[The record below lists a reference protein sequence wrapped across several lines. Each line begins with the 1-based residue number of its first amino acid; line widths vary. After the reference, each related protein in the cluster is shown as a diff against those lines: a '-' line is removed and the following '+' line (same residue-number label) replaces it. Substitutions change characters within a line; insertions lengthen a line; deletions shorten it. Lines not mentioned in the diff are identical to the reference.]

1 MDYLAVMDLKRENPV
16 QLPTKFTAKE
26 GLSIPKN
33 VSTPELAHR
42 WKHLRSKAKHMTP
55 RLLNVRI
62 GLLISSN
69 CRNRRIRK

>member
-26 GLSIPKN
+26 GVSISKN
-33 VSTPELAHR
+33 VSTPELAHC

-62 GLLISSN
+62 GLMN
-69 CRNRRIRK
+69 VEVMDG